1 MFLFSDI
8 SNLGSFGLQNGPNL
22 RAKWALLVIKMG
34 QKIKAGLCFFVD
46 M

>member
-22 RAKWALLVIKMG
+22 RAKWAKLKCKTIAFGKVKV
-34 QKIKAGLCFFVD
+34 KN
-46 M
+46 

>member
-34 QKIKAGLCFFVD
+34 QIEVQNDSFWKG
-46 M
+46 